1 MILETNIK
9 YKVLRD
15 FPSDPVVKT
24 PLCNAGDTGLIPG
37 WRAKIP
43 YASEQQ
49 PPHSQLLKPV
59 CSGAHATQLVSRRT
73 ATKEPACCN

>member
-9 YKVLRD
+9 NKVLRD
-15 FPSDPVVKT
+15 FLSDPGVKT

-59 CSGAHATQLVSRRT
+59 CSGVHASQLVSRCT
-73 ATKEPACCN
+73 VANDPACCN